1 MKLKGKML
9 AIDREAKITH
19 FIFICFQNK
28 DIRNVHLQE
37 VIFLTPN
44 FLLKHVTA

>member
-19 FIFICFQNK
+19 CIFICFQNK

-37 VIFLTPN
+37 VISLTPN